1 MKLQWTRA
9 ARADRRSI
17 YEYIEADNP
26 RAAIDLDGRF
36 DDIATRLIDLPHL
49 GRPGRVQGTREL
61 VAHRNYVLVY
71 EIAGDAVRILHV
83 LHAARKWP

>member
-9 ARADRRSI
+9 ARADRGSI
-17 YEYIEADNP
+17 YEYIEAENP
-26 RAAIDLDGRF
+26 RAAIDLDERF
-36 DDIATRLIDLPHL
+36 DDIADRLIDLPHL

-71 EIAGDAVRILHV
+71 EIGGDAVRVLHV
-83 LHAARKWP
+83 LHAARRWP